1 MTPLGVPVVPELKG
15 RQQISDEE
23 MCCGVIGAARARKWS
38 SHVASGCKLA
48 EAESEG
54 DTMTWMPE
62 HALAAADAQSINH
75 FKFLVKTALLRRD
88 TYKPLAASQTLSTET
103 LRHSTAIKFQS
114 TCTLHCDVKERL
126 NDNLHL
132 LLQLSCLKIGGDGRN
147 NDAGECAAVEHEG
160 VVDAVR
166 GEHGARVRGGEMVW
180 MLHGA
185 SQIDLALVLMVAV
198 CGHSICE
205 LLT

>member
-54 DTMTWMPE
+54 DTMTWMHE

-75 FKFLVKTALLRRD
+75 FKFLVKTAL
-88 TYKPLAASQTLSTET
+88 
-103 LRHSTAIKFQS
+103 
-114 TCTLHCDVKERL
+114 
-126 NDNLHL
+126 
-132 LLQLSCLKIGGDGRN
+132 
-147 NDAGECAAVEHEG
+147 
-160 VVDAVR
+160 
-166 GEHGARVRGGEMVW
+166 
-180 MLHGA
+180 
-185 SQIDLALVLMVAV
+185 
-198 CGHSICE
+198 
-205 LLT
+205 